1 MDTRAAAT
9 TGVPL
14 LAKLVVNLLEHVSL
28 HAASG
33 RIKFAAA
40 VRKIYAAR
48 ANARLLMSKYIRSTN
63 DSARTALVALEKN
76 AQQPAV
82 GGLPATCCC
91 SEQLAFDE
99 RPSPPSTAEFA
110 PDEPPHSTQR
120 SR

>member
-1 MDTRAAAT
+1 MKT
-9 TGVPL
+9 TFRSECSSVKGVPL

-48 ANARLLMSKYIRSTN
+48 ANARLLRSKYTRSTN

-82 GGLPATCCC
+82 GGLPAIMLL
-91 SEQLAFDE
+91 Q
-99 RPSPPSTAEFA
+99 
-110 PDEPPHSTQR
+110 
-120 SR
+120 